1 MSIIPVSHF
10 ARCIICGLTREEI
23 MRLYPGRS
31 GGAYYLNK
39 FCNHLA
45 SHGIK
50 LQFYCEFHLGIRWPR
65 CPVAGVP
72 VGCRIAGAGL
82 LLAHYKRGVG
92 ITKEMSPAFRRA
104 CERASVVRK
113 GAGNPMFGKAA
124 WNKNLP
130 PDHPYLVAMAAK
142 RQGVVEG
149 PETRLKHRLNRAAH
163 PRKARHTTPHADAT
177 KERIAQ
183 HTAEM
188 HEHHAFGRESSLN
201 CRLREALVS
210 LGLCPIDEYRVGRFA
225 IDCALPQW
233 KVALEADGDF
243 FHCNPSLYPD
253 GPTCHIQR
261 RNLQNDKAKDA
272 FLKQAGWIVLR
283 FWETDILKT
292 DFPSL
297 LKEALIRA
305 SVLQPPKE

>member
-1 MSIIPVSHF
+1 MSIIKISLF
-10 ARCIICGLTREEI
+10 ARCAKCGLTRGEI
-23 MRLYPGRS
+23 INLHKGRS

-45 SHGIK
+45 SHGIN
-50 LQFYCEFHLGIRWPR
+50 LRYYCEFYLGIRWPR
-65 CPVAGVP
+65 CPVSGVP
-72 VGCRIAGAGL
+72 VGCRIGGAGL
-82 LLAHYKRGVG
+82 LVATYKRGVG

-104 CERASVVRK
+104 CERASILRK

-124 WNKNLP
+124 WNSNLP
-130 PDHPYLVAMAAK
+130 PNHPYLAAMAAK
-142 RQGVVEG
+142 RRGVVEG
-149 PETRLKHRLNRAAH
+149 PETRLKHKRNRAKH
-163 PRKARHTTPHADAT
+163 PRKARHTTPHTIAT
-177 KERIAQ
+177 KELIAR

-188 HEHHAFGRESSLN
+188 HEHHAFGRESSIQ
-201 CRLREALVS
+201 CRLKEALLS
-210 LGLCPIDEYRVGRFA
+210 FGLCPIEEYRVGRFS

-243 FHCNPSLYPD
+243 FHCNPALYPT

-261 RNLQNDKAKDA
+261 RNQQNDWAKDA

-292 DFPSL
+292 DFPSQ
-297 LKEALIRA
+297 LKEALVRA
-305 SVLQPPKE
+305 SVL